1 MSKHENILVGLDIG
15 TSKIACVV
23 SEAGPDG
30 RLDVI
35 GIGTHPSRGLR
46 KGVVVNIESTV
57 ESIRLAVE
65 EAELMA
71 GIEIKSVFTGIAGS
85 HIRGYNS
92 HGVVATKGGEVTA
105 EDVDRVVDAARAMK
119 IPADQKILHI
129 LPQEYIIDSQ
139 DGIREPIGMSGVRL
153 EVKVHIVTG
162 AVSSAQNI
170 IKCCNRCGLDVA
182 DMVLEQVA
190 SSEAVLAQDEKDIGV
205 ALVDIGGGTS
215 DIAVFIDGA
224 IRHTAVIPI
233 GGDHLTNDLVV
244 GLRTS
249 AREADHLKRKY
260 GACMVS
266 MVSPDDQIEIPS
278 VGGRPPRPMPRQV
291 MAQILEPRMEEL
303 YELVKAELTRSGFQE
318 LVAAGLVITGGS
330 SLLEGTVE
338 LAEEIFDMPVRMG
351 RPDGVGGL
359 VDVVSSPMYATG
371 VGLIKYGHNYR
382 QTSAVALGRGGP
394 SALARIWA
402 RARQWFGDDA

>member
-1 MSKHENILVGLDIG
+1 MSKYEQVIVGLDIG
-15 TSKIACVV
+15 TSKIACIVAE
-23 SEAGPDG
+23 SAPDG
-30 RLDVI
+30 KLDVI

-65 EAELMA
+65 EAELMS
-71 GIEIKSVFTGIAGS
+71 GVDIKSVYTGIAGS

-92 HGVVATKGGEVTA
+92 HGVVATRSNEVTK
-105 EDVDRVVDAARAMK
+105 EDVNRVIDAAQAMN
-119 IPADQKILHI
+119 IPADQKVLHI
-129 LPQEYIIDSQ
+129 LPQEYIIDHQ

-153 EVKVHIVTG
+153 EAKVHVITG

-170 IKCCNRCGLDVA
+170 IKCCNRCDLDVA

-190 SSEAVLAQDEKDIGV
+190 SSEAVLSQDEKDIGV
-205 ALVDIGGGTS
+205 VLVDIGGGTT

-249 AREADHLKRKY
+249 AREADQLKKKY
-260 GACMVS
+260 GACMVEL
-266 MVSPDDQIEIPS
+266 VSSEDQIEVPS
-278 VGGRPPRPMPRQV
+278 VGGRAPRPMPRQV
-291 MAQILEPRMEEL
+291 MAQILEPRVQEL
-303 YELVKAELTRSGFQE
+303 FELVRAELQRSGYQE
-318 LVAAGLVITGGS
+318 LIAAGLVLTGGS
-330 SLLEGTVE
+330 SLLQGMVE
-338 LAEEIFDMPVRMG
+338 LAEETFDSLPVRLG
-351 RPDGVGGL
+351 RPQGVGGL

-371 VGLIKYGHNYR
+371 VGLILYGQRYR
-382 QTSAVALGRGGP
+382 QQKPITINEQNMFSKVLKRMR
-394 SALARIWA
+394 S
-402 RARQWFGDDA
+402 WFGDNT

>member
-1 MSKHENILVGLDIG
+1 MARHEQILVGLDIG

-23 SEAGPDG
+23 AEAGPDG
-30 RLDVI
+30 KLDVV

-71 GIEIKSVFTGIAGS
+71 GVEIKSVFTGIAGS

-92 HGVVATKGGEVTA
+92 HGVVAIKGSEVTT
-105 EDVDRVVDAARAMK
+105 EDVERVIDAASAMN

-129 LPQEYIIDSQ
+129 LPQEFIIDGQ
-139 DGIREPIGMSGVRL
+139 DGIREPVGMSGVRL
-153 EVKVHIVTG
+153 EAKVHIVTG

-190 SSEAVLAQDEKDIGV
+190 SSEAVLAPDEKDIGV
-205 ALVDIGGGTS
+205 ALVDIGGGTT
-215 DIAVFIDGA
+215 DIAVFLDGA

-249 AREADHLKRKY
+249 AREADQLKKKY

-266 MVSPDDQIEIPS
+266 LVPPEDQVEVPS

-291 MAQILEPRMEEL
+291 MAQILEPRVEEL
-303 YELVKAELTRSGFQE
+303 FELVKGELQRSGFQE
-318 LVAAGLVITGGS
+318 LIAAGLVLTGGS
-330 SLLEGTVE
+330 SLLDGMTE
-338 LAEEIFDMPVRMG
+338 LAEEVFEQPVRLG
-351 RPDGVGGL
+351 RPTGVGGL
-359 VDVVSSPMYATG
+359 VDVISSPIYATG
-371 VGLIKYGHNYR
+371 VGLVRYGWQYR
-382 QTSAVALGRGGP
+382 QTNPVRARSGG
-394 SALARIWA
+394 SLFSRVWA
-402 RARQWFGDDA
+402 RMRQWFGDAE